1 MSRLTSN
8 WRSSG
13 VSFGRFATA
22 LGFVAAVSVLALA
35 PSAAFASSGTWS
47 ASSTGTDW
55 AATVNW
61 NNGTIPGYTLNPYTA
76 NNTDSAIFAYNTG
89 SLTVMPDANRYVTAV
104 YFQNGAGS
112 YTIGVNGGT
121 TLSLGTGSHNLT
133 PYLFRSGLT
142 ETIAA
147 PIQLTRIVGS
157 TGGTSY
163 EFSNFA
169 QDSTN
174 ILKVTGTITTNSGS
188 GASANTILVDGMN
201 TGNNLISGNIIDPT
215 GAISIRK
222 YGNSSWTFAG
232 QNNFAGNTNFGGGT
246 VKLDFSAATAPA
258 NGADMFYHGL
268 AAANTI
274 NPLEGGTLIF
284 QGKDSTS
291 NTQRFTQIRMG
302 AGGQMQLNGGA
313 NGSMIVTTSS
323 TYVDQYGSNGGPGT
337 LDVAYN
343 VTGASGAVA
352 YLNVTA
358 PGNLSAINGIVASG
372 SIANITV
379 NGQDWAA
386 LDASNNIVAY
396 SGYATDT
403 YGSTTAHVTVTNPD
417 INTVNASA
425 LLNVR
430 TLAFRSAMGSPT
442 VILPSGTNTLSS
454 GGILMGAQATQNLVI
469 TGGAISSTNNEI
481 VLQQFN
487 TANTLTIDSTSNIV
501 NNGSTAL
508 LVLKAGPGT
517 AILTGA
523 KTYTGNTVI
532 GNGILQLG
540 DGVTGHNGSIA
551 TATNSKIWMT
561 SVGQLVFNNADAQSF
576 SNNLSVTGSGGV
588 NGMGQ
593 VVFKGAGTVTLQAPT
608 TAPGYFSW
616 KFNPGSRVATDRLD
630 AAGEFGAGSGSYPNF
645 IFDGGTLEWTGSDTT
660 KATSYRWTQVN
671 TGGVTYLANGN
682 AAMDIQGSGVNYG
695 LGTRTYT
702 LGGSGNGLIDPVTNS
717 PVIWDAYT
725 ATNTGV
731 TGNLTTIVKTG
742 TGAWTINPTNSL
754 NSSGEVQ
761 IQQGTLKLW
770 SNNTT
775 EIRAAGTAI
784 GGQSPTYNISSGA
797 YLDLGGN
804 GVVNPGVLCLLSTRS
819 NQGMMLK
826 GDGTVIY
833 GSTSVYGTV
842 KLYAS
847 PSAPYSRLS
856 PGSLGVGTLH
866 TGNEIWNSNG
876 ANGYVWEVNNVSSA
890 GGSQALPTV
899 GPGGTGGDLLDV
911 HGTIDLTGLNSSNQK
926 MMIWVNG
933 LTGTSA
939 GAVQNWDG
947 HKANASGAGTPGYTW
962 TIAQQSSAQGWQGQ
976 PFDPTLFSINTAG
989 FTTNN
994 LISGP
999 GFSVST
1005 DGNGQLLYLNYTGNG
1020 LVACT
1025 YSLTA
1030 SSNRARIMNGGQTA
1044 TISSIIHNTGTSGL
1058 ADNLSYTGL
1067 SYTNTALGTGTVGAP
1082 VTMPKNNSGIG
1093 PANTD
1098 SGNVTFTSGSTLGA
1112 VTFTPTVATVIESGV
1127 TPVTNVVASASP
1139 TGTTVNVLTQRLF
1152 TTPTTVNIGDVL
1164 VNGRIALAN
1173 SMGFTTSTG
1182 DDDTRTRV
1190 TFAAT
1195 NLSGNGDG
1203 VTLTG
1208 ASSTFNGTTAAGS
1221 RTLGGTFKKTAYNAT
1236 YSNVYSI
1243 SSTGENLPTE
1253 GSYGINF
1260 NYTANVGIATVVGSR
1275 SLGGATILSG
1285 QVAPAGVFLDL
1296 ASKTLQDL
1304 SRVGDEVLGTE
1315 ATLKGGHNAGLST
1328 VTMTMQ
1334 WRTRTEPEKVEAV
1347 PIAPAG
1353 QYAAGGGLIS
1363 DVMDLGNPN
1372 GDLVAVQMSYSN
1384 TELLRIWHYDGE
1396 DVATNSG
1403 GSIHMDWWNGS
1414 SWVNAGTIWKGNMA
1428 APDGA
1433 DLTAEAGWY
1442 GVNLANHVV
1451 WAVINH
1457 GGSLAAVPEP
1467 GTIVMLLSGLMA
1479 MAGFAWR
1486 RKR

>member
-8 WRSSG
+8 WRASG

-47 ASSTGTDW
+47 STSTGTDW

-89 SLTVMPDANRYVTAV
+89 SLTVMPDANRYVIAV

-121 TLSLGTGSHNLT
+121 TLRLGTGSHNLT
-133 PYLFRSGLT
+133 PYMYRSGLT

-147 PIQLTRIVGS
+147 PIQLTRIAGS

-174 ILKVTGTITTNSGS
+174 ILKVTGDITTNSGS
-188 GASANTILVDGMN
+188 GASPNTILVDGMN

-222 YGNSSWTFAG
+222 YGNSSWTFSG
-232 QNNFAGNTNFGGGT
+232 TNNFAGNTNFGGGT
-246 VKLDFSAATAPA
+246 LKLDFNGPNAPT
-258 NGADMFYHGL
+258 NGADIFYHGL

-323 TYVDQYGSNGGPGT
+323 TYVDQYGSNGGPGS

-352 YLNVTA
+352 ALNVTSS
-358 PGNLSAINGIVASG
+358 GNIGAINGIVASG
-372 SIANITV
+372 NLANITV
-379 NGQDWAA
+379 NGRDWAA

-396 SGYATDT
+396 SGYATDN
-403 YGSTTAHVTVTNPD
+403 YGTATSHVTVTNPD
-417 INTVNASA
+417 INTVNSSA
-425 LLNVR
+425 PINVK
-430 TLAFRSAMGSPT
+430 TLAFRSAGMSSGT
-442 VILPSGTNTLSS
+442 VILPSGTNTLSAGS
-454 GGILMGAQATQNLVI
+454 ILMGAQTSQDVII

-481 VLQQFN
+481 LIHQFN

-501 NNGSTAL
+501 NNGSTPL

-532 GNGILQLG
+532 GNGALQLG
-540 DGVTGHNGSIA
+540 DGITGHNGSIA
-551 TATNSKIWMT
+551 TGTANKIFMT

-576 SNNLSVTGSGGV
+576 SNNLAVTGSGNP
-588 NGMGQ
+588 NGMGN

-608 TAPGYFSW
+608 TAPGYFCW

-630 AAGEFGAGSGSYPNF
+630 ASGEFGAGSGSYPNF

-682 AAMDIQGSGVNYG
+682 AAMDIQGGGVNYG

-702 LGGSGNGLIDPVTNS
+702 LGGSGNGLLDPVTNS

-742 TGAWTINPTNSL
+742 TGAWTINPSNSL

-784 GGQSPTYNISSGA
+784 ANQSPTYNISSGA

-842 KLYAS
+842 KLYAT
-847 PSAPYSRLS
+847 PSSPYSRLS

-876 ANGYVWEVNNVSSA
+876 ANGYVWEVNSVSTA
-890 GGSQALPTV
+890 GGSQAAPTV

-933 LTGTSA
+933 LSGTSA
-939 GAVQNWDG
+939 GAVANWNG
-947 HKANASGAGTPGYTW
+947 RTGNYTW

-976 PFDPTLFSINTAG
+976 PFDPSLFSINTAG
-989 FTTNN
+989 FTGAGNV
-994 LISGP
+994 ISGA

-1005 DGNGQLLYLNYTGNG
+1005 DGNGQLLYLNYSGSG

-1030 SSNRARIMNGGQTA
+1030 GSNHARIMNGGQTA
-1044 TISSIIHNTGTSGL
+1044 TISSIIHNTGTSEL
-1058 ADNLSYTGL
+1058 ADNLTYTGL
-1067 SYTNTALGTGTVGAP
+1067 SYTNTALGTGTVGNPA
-1082 VTMPKNNSGIG
+1082 TMPKNNSGI
-1093 PANTD
+1093 PAGATD

-1112 VTFTPTVATVIESGV
+1112 VTFTPTVTTVIESGV

-1139 TGTTVNVLTQRLF
+1139 TGTTVNVLTQRVF
-1152 TTPTTVNIGDVL
+1152 STPVTVNIGNVL
-1164 VNGRIALAN
+1164 VNGKIALNN

-1190 TFAAT
+1190 TFGVT

-1208 ASSTFNGTTAAGS
+1208 ASSTFNGSTAAGS
-1221 RTLGGTFKKTAYNAT
+1221 RTLGGVFQKTAYNAT

-1243 SSTGENLPTE
+1243 SSTGENLTGE

-1260 NYTANVGIATVVGSR
+1260 NYTANVGIATVVGAK
-1275 SLGGATILSG
+1275 SLSSDPTPTILSG

-1296 ASKTLQDL
+1296 ASKTLQDV

-1315 ATLKGGHNAGLST
+1315 ATLKGGHNATLST
-1328 VTMTMQ
+1328 ATITMQ
-1334 WRTRTEPEKVEAV
+1334 WRTRTDAEKVEAV

-1372 GDLVAVQMSYSN
+1372 GDLVAVQMTYSN
-1384 TELLRIWHYDGE
+1384 AELLRIWHYD
-1396 DVATNSG
+1396 DTNVAANDG

-1467 GTIVMLLSGLMA
+1467 ATIVMLLSGLMA